1 MEGDKGRRDKF
12 RLTRPT
18 MRIASSVFVVNS
30 PLSAA
35 KRRKAIY
42 IFDETE
48 KLTFLR
54 TGHLHPNEEQK
65 ESYIVV
71 QEPVDAQLL
80 G

>member
-1 MEGDKGRRDKF
+1 MEREQRREKF
-12 RLTRPT
+12 QLSRPT

-48 KLTFLR
+48 KLSFLS
-54 TGHLHPNEEQK
+54 TGRLHPNEEQK

-71 QEPVDAQLL
+71 HEPLDAQL